1 MVNYNVAPV
10 LVENIFSD
18 EEYAFLYDHINKTP
32 DQQIREVEDT
42 GYIARSDPTKNYI
55 GEIIKKKVEEL
66 SGHDLEKY
74 MVHHARYTL
83 ESNNIPRLYP
93 HYDRGLEFATF
104 TISIILDSTFDW
116 DLFCEGTKI
125 PVKKNQG
132 AFFSGSHQVH
142 WRPPHEFKENDYY
155 DILVCQFRVKANTE
169 HLTNE
174 HRSTMDDK
182 VGMHVSQYY
191 RDYPPFGENGKEF
204 LQEEYMVK
212 NRSITELSESL
223 GMPAEALSYFLRK
236 YEFPMKNK

>member
-1 MVNYNVAPV
+1 MIKYEVEPV

-18 EEYAFLYDHINKTP
+18 AEYRFLYEKINKSP
-32 DQQIREVEDT
+32 EQQDREVEDT
-42 GYIARSDPTKNYI
+42 GYIAKPDPTKNYLGDI
-55 GEIIKKKVEEL
+55 LKNKMEEL
-66 SGHDLEKY
+66 SGFKLDKY
-74 MVHHARYTL
+74 MLHYARYTL
-83 ESNNIPRLYP
+83 KSNNIPRLYP

-104 TISIILDSTFDW
+104 TISVILDSTFDW
-116 DLFCEGTKI
+116 DLFCEGTRI

-142 WRPPHEFKENDYY
+142 WRPPHEFKEDDYY
-155 DILVCQFRVKANTE
+155 DILVCQFRVKTDTE
-169 HLTNE
+169 NLADD

-182 VGMHVSQYY
+182 VGVCVSQYY

-204 LQEEYMVK
+204 LQEEYIVK
-212 NRSITELSESL
+212 DRSITELSELL